1 MRPIH
6 EMDDYDRAWLTRVLG
21 RIRIEGDCWVYT
33 GCRVKKSGYSKIYYR
48 TGVMTGSRAMLQV
61 KLGIILSADE
71 NACHTCD
78 NPGCINPEHLY
89 KGNQL
94 QNMQD
99 AVDRDRLNT
108 ARGTRRAKQAKLTEP
123 LVAEIKRRL
132 SAESQRSLAKEFGV
146 SHTVIYKVANGKQ
159 WQHVS

>member
-1 MRPIH
+1 
-6 EMDDYDRAWLTRVLG
+6 
-21 RIRIEGDCWVYT
+21 
-33 GCRVKKSGYSKIYYR
+33 
-48 TGVMTGSRAMLQV
+48 
-61 KLGIILSADE
+61 
-71 NACHTCD
+71 
-78 NPGCINPEHLY
+78 
-89 KGNQL
+89 
-94 QNMQD
+94 MQD